1 MNAIVGKNL
10 TVGYGKK
17 TIINN
22 QSLEIAAGQITGLI
36 GPNGSGKSTLLK
48 ALCGINSLKSGSIQ
62 INNQPLAALSNKER
76 AKTIAYL
83 AQTPIVPG
91 DLTVLNLVKMGRYAF
106 YHGLMN
112 RDETGKAEVHQ
123 AMAAAKVADL
133 ANRRLDS
140 LSGGQRQRAFI
151 AMTLAHN
158 SPIIMLDE
166 PTTYLDLTH
175 QLGILNLLK
184 ELNVIQ
190 QKTVVIV
197 LHDLNQAAQYCDQLV
212 CMQQGTIMKT
222 GTPKEVLTSSLLAD
236 IFQVK
241 ADITYHSARQYPQLQ
256 DYETLVQQ

>member
-1 MNAIVGKNL
+1 MNVIVGKNL
-10 TVGYGKK
+10 TIGYGKK
-17 TIINN
+17 TIVDN
-22 QSLEIAAGQITGLI
+22 QSLTIAAGQITGLI

-48 ALCGINSLKSGSIQ
+48 ALCGINPLKNGTVL
-62 INNQPLAALSNKER
+62 INQQPLTAMANKQR

-83 AQTPIVPG
+83 AQTPVVPG

-106 YHGLMN
+106 YRGLMN
-112 RDETGKAEVHQ
+112 RDEQGKVEVQQ
-123 AMAAAKVADL
+123 AMVAAKVDHL
-133 ANRRLDS
+133 ANRRIDS

-184 ELNVIQ
+184 ELNLTQ

-197 LHDLNQAAQYCDQLV
+197 LHDLNQAAQYCDQLI
-212 CMQQGTIMKT
+212 CMQHGTIMKT
-222 GTPKEVLTSSLLAD
+222 GTPKEVLTAPLLAN

-241 ADITYHSARQYPQLQ
+241 ADITYHSEQQYPQLQ
-256 DYETLVQQ
+256 DYETLVQS